1 VRPRSPV
8 SRRHRAPAPFDK
20 KRQSEYHRADTSTR
34 PTAAVWAEFGDQSL
48 GNPDAA
54 GLVKLTLV
62 AKRSQEELEGFA
74 LEDEFSGYIIDNQ
87 MSKIW
92 LIRYRA

>member
-1 VRPRSPV
+1 MVLIKNVNRNTTARIPV
-8 SRRHRAPAPFDK
+8 PAQPQPF
-20 KRQSEYHRADTSTR
+20 
-34 PTAAVWAEFGDQSL
+34 WAEFGDQSL

-74 LEDEFSGYIIDNQ
+74 LEDEFAGYIIDNQ
-87 MSKIW
+87 MSEIW
-92 LIRYRA
+92 LTRYRA